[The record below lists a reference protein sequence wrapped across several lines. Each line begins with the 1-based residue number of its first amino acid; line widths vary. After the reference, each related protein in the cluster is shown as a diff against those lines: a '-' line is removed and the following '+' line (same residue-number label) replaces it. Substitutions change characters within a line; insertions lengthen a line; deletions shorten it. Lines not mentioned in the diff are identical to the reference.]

1 MAVGARLEGVTKRY
15 RLGDGS
21 ELRAVNDVTFEFEAG
36 SLTAVVGASGSG
48 KSTLL
53 HLLGAI
59 DVPDQGTIT
68 VGGETIT
75 AYGRKQLAD
84 YRARVGFVFQK
95 FHLLPA
101 LSAVDNV
108 AAPLVF
114 HANARER
121 TKRAMHMLAAVGL
134 ADRADARPE
143 QLSGG
148 QQQRVAIARALVVEP
163 TLILADEPT
172 GNLDSASAAEILELL
187 TEVQRA
193 FAATLIIATHDMR
206 VAAHCGRVV
215 EVQDGRVE
223 AVLAGFGQ

>member
-1 MAVGARLEGVTKRY
+1 MAVGARLEGVTKQY

-68 VGGETIT
+68 VGDDEIT
-75 AYGRKQLAD
+75 RYSRRQLAD
-84 YRARVGFVFQK
+84 YRSRVGFVFQQ

-114 HANARER
+114 HVNARER
-121 TKRAMHMLAAVGL
+121 TKRAMEMLAAVGL
-134 ADRADARPE
+134 AGRADARPE

-163 TLILADEPT
+163 ALLLADEPT
-172 GNLDSASAAEILELL
+172 GNLDSGSAAEILELL
-187 TEVQRA
+187 TDVQRT
-193 FAATLIIATHDMR
+193 FAATLIVATHDMR
-206 VAAHCGRVV
+206 VAAHCDRVV

-223 AVLAGFGQ
+223 AVMAGFGR

>member
-1 MAVGARLEGVTKRY
+1 MAVGARLEGVTKKY

-21 ELRAVNDVTFEFEAG
+21 ELRAVDDVTFNFEAASVTG
-36 SLTAVVGASGSG
+36 VVGASGSG

-59 DVPDQGTIT
+59 DEPDAGTIT
-68 VGGETIT
+68 VGDETIT
-75 AYGRKQLAD
+75 GYSRRRLAD
-84 YRARVGFVFQK
+84 YRARVGFVFQQ

-114 HANARER
+114 RLSTRER
-121 TKRAMHMLAAVGL
+121 NERAMRMLTAVGL
-134 ADRADARPE
+134 GDRADSRPE

-163 TLILADEPT
+163 ALLLADEPT
-172 GNLDSASAAEILELL
+172 GNLDSASAAEILEVLL
-187 TEVQRA
+187 EVQQR
-193 FAATLIIATHDMR
+193 FSATLIIATHDSR
-206 VAAHCGRVV
+206 VAEQCDRVV
-215 EVQDGRVE
+215 QVRDGRVE
-223 AVLAGFGQ
+223 PLMAEAGR